1 MSTTHTSYLAP
12 HTPRLIAIFT
22 PMKNLFVIATGS
34 AGKIRDFA
42 HILGTDHYEFKTL
55 KDIGFDEEIV
65 EDGNS
70 FAENA
75 IIKSSVTARWL
86 AKRGMEATV
95 LADDSGLEVFALN
108 GEPGIYSARYSGM
121 HGADLDNNNLLMKNL
136 EGIEDRKARYFCA
149 LSYQTVTK
157 RDATTDVPA
166 NGTVVGDFIVSEPKI
181 FEGEC
186 RGEINHAPVGDMGF
200 GYDPLFVP
208 DGETR
213 TFAQMELEEKKAI
226 SHRGNAIRALKKALG
241 K

>member
-1 MSTTHTSYLAP
+1 
-12 HTPRLIAIFT
+12 
-22 PMKNLFVIATGS
+22 MKHLFVIATAS

-75 IIKSSVTARWL
+75 IIKSNTTARWL
-86 AKRGMEATV
+86 AKRGIEATV
-95 LADDSGLEVFALN
+95 LADDSGLEVFAL
-108 GEPGIYSARYSGM
+108 GGAPGIYSARYSGV
-121 HGADLDNNNLLMKNL
+121 HGADEDNNTLLLKNL
-136 EGIEDRKARYFCA
+136 AGIEDRKARYFCA
-149 LSYQTVTK
+149 LSYQTVK
-157 RDATTDVPA
+157 RVDAPIL
-166 NGTVVGDFIVSEPKI
+166 NGAQQVLNGAGARVGDFVVSEPQI

-186 RGEINHAPVGDMGF
+186 RGQINFAPVGDMGF

>member
-1 MSTTHTSYLAP
+1 
-12 HTPRLIAIFT
+12 
-22 PMKNLFVIATGS
+22 MKHLFVIATAS

-55 KDIGFDEEIV
+55 KDIGFDEEII
-65 EDGNS
+65 ENGNS

-75 IIKSSVTARWL
+75 IIKSNTTALWL
-86 AKRGMEATV
+86 AKRGIEATV
-95 LADDSGLEVFALN
+95 LADDSGLEVFAL
-108 GEPGIYSARYSGM
+108 GGAPGIYSARYSGV
-121 HGADLDNNNLLMKNL
+121 HGADEDNNTLLLKNL
-136 EGIEDRKARYFCA
+136 AGIEDRKARYFCA
-149 LSYQTVTK
+149 LSYQTVK
-157 RDATTDVPA
+157 RVDAPILNDA
-166 NGTVVGDFIVSEPKI
+166 RLNGAGTRVGDFVVSEPQI

-186 RGEINHAPVGDMGF
+186 RGQINFAPVGDMGF

-226 SHRGNAIRALKKALG
+226 SHSGNAIRALKKALG

>member
-1 MSTTHTSYLAP
+1 
-12 HTPRLIAIFT
+12 
-22 PMKNLFVIATGS
+22 MKHLFVIATGS

-65 EDGNS
+65 EDGKS

-108 GEPGIYSARYSGM
+108 GEPGIYSARYSGV

-136 EGIEDRKARYFCA
+136 EGVNDRKARYFCA
-149 LSYQTVTK
+149 LSYQTVT
-157 RDATTDVPA
+157 RRSATADAPANVAASANADTSANGDVKANVDKPA
-166 NGTVVGDFIVSEPKI
+166 NGNVVGDFVISEPRI
-181 FEGEC
+181 CEGE
-186 RGEINHAPVGDMGF
+186 
-200 GYDPLFVP
+200 
-208 DGETR
+208 
-213 TFAQMELEEKKAI
+213 
-226 SHRGNAIRALKKALG
+226 
-241 K
+241 

>member
-1 MSTTHTSYLAP
+1 
-12 HTPRLIAIFT
+12 
-22 PMKNLFVIATGS
+22 MKHLFVIATAS

-75 IIKSSVTARWL
+75 IIKSNTTARWL
-86 AKRGMEATV
+86 AKRGIEATV

-108 GEPGIYSARYSGM
+108 GEPGIYSARYCGD
-121 HGADLDNNNLLMKNL
+121 HGNDGANNDKLMKKL
-136 EGIEDRKARYFCA
+136 EGIEDRRARYVCA
-149 LSYQTVTK
+149 LSYQTVK
-157 RDATTDVPA
+157 RVDAPIL
-166 NGTVVGDFIVSEPKI
+166 NGATLNGAGTRVGDFVVSEPQI

-186 RGEINHAPVGDMGF
+186 RGNINYAPVGDMGF

-213 TFAQMELEEKKAI
+213 TFAQMVLEEKKAI

>member
-1 MSTTHTSYLAP
+1 
-12 HTPRLIAIFT
+12 
-22 PMKNLFVIATGS
+22 MKHLFVIATAS

-75 IIKSSVTARWL
+75 IIKSNTTARWL
-86 AKRGMEATV
+86 AKRGIEATV

-108 GEPGIYSARYSGM
+108 GEPGIYSARYSGD
-121 HGADLDNNNLLMKNL
+121 HGNDGANNDKLMKKL
-136 EGIEDRKARYFCA
+136 EGVEDRRARYFCA
-149 LSYQTVTK
+149 LSYQTVK
-157 RDATTDVPA
+157 PCDVA
-166 NGTVVGDFIVSEPKI
+166 LNGAGSNSDEQVLNGAGTRVGDFIVSEPQI

-186 RGEINHAPVGDMGF
+186 RGNINYAPVGDMGF

-208 DGETR
+208 DGESR

>member
-1 MSTTHTSYLAP
+1 
-12 HTPRLIAIFT
+12 
-22 PMKNLFVIATGS
+22 MKNLFVIATAS

-65 EDGNS
+65 ENGNS

-75 IIKSSVTARWL
+75 IIKSSTTARWL
-86 AKRGMEATV
+86 AKRNIEATV
-95 LADDSGLEVFALN
+95 LADDSGLEVFALA
-108 GEPGIYSARYSGM
+108 GAPGIYSARYSGV
-121 HGADLDNNNLLMKNL
+121 HGADDDNNTLLLKNL
-136 EGIEDRKARYFCA
+136 AGISDRKARYFCA
-149 LSYQTVTK
+149 LAYQTVT
-157 RDATTDVPA
+157 R
-166 NGTVVGDFIVSEPKI
+166 NGDGEFVVSEPQI

-186 RGEINHAPVGDMGF
+186 RGNINYAPVGDMGF

-213 TFAQMELEEKKAI
+213 TFAQMELEEKKSI

>member
-1 MSTTHTSYLAP
+1 
-12 HTPRLIAIFT
+12 
-22 PMKNLFVIATGS
+22 MKHLFVIATAS

-55 KDIGFDEEIV
+55 KDIGFDEEII

-75 IIKSSVTARWL
+75 IIKSSTTAAWL
-86 AKRGMEATV
+86 AKRGIEATV
-95 LADDSGLEVFALN
+95 LADDSGLEVFAL
-108 GEPGIYSARYSGM
+108 GGAPGIYSARYSGI
-121 HGADLDNNNLLMKNL
+121 HGADDDNNTLLLKNL
-136 EGIEDRKARYFCA
+136 AGIEDRKARYFCA
-149 LSYQTVTK
+149 LSYQTVTP
-157 RDATTDVPA
+157 DASGKFV
-166 NGTVVGDFIVSEPKI
+166 VSEPKI

-186 RGEINHAPVGDMGF
+186 RGNINYAPVGDMGF

>member
-1 MSTTHTSYLAP
+1 
-12 HTPRLIAIFT
+12 
-22 PMKNLFVIATGS
+22 MKHLFVIATAS

-75 IIKSSVTARWL
+75 IIKSNTTALWL
-86 AKRGMEATV
+86 AKRGIEATV
-95 LADDSGLEVFALN
+95 LADDSGLEVFAL
-108 GEPGIYSARYSGM
+108 GGAPGIYSARYSGV
-121 HGADLDNNNLLMKNL
+121 HGADEDNNTLLLKNL
-136 EGIEDRKARYFCA
+136 AGIEDRKARYFCA
-149 LSYQTVTK
+149 LSYQTVSP
-157 RDATTDVPA
+157 DASGKFV
-166 NGTVVGDFIVSEPKI
+166 VSEPQI

-186 RGEINHAPVGDMGF
+186 RGQINYAPVGDMGF

>member
-1 MSTTHTSYLAP
+1 
-12 HTPRLIAIFT
+12 
-22 PMKNLFVIATGS
+22 MKHLFVIATAS

-55 KDIGFDEEIV
+55 KDIGFDEEII

-75 IIKSSVTARWL
+75 IIKSNTTALWL
-86 AKRGMEATV
+86 AKRGIEATV
-95 LADDSGLEVFALN
+95 LADDSGLEVFAL
-108 GEPGIYSARYSGM
+108 GGAPGIYSARYSGV
-121 HGADLDNNNLLMKNL
+121 HGADEDNNTLLLKNL
-136 EGIEDRKARYFCA
+136 AGIEDRKARYFCA
-149 LSYQTVTK
+149 LSYQTVT
-157 RDATTDVPA
+157 RVDAPVLKGA
-166 NGTVVGDFIVSEPKI
+166 QQALNGAGTRVGDFIVSEPQI

-186 RGEINHAPVGDMGF
+186 RGNINYAPVGDMGF

>member
-1 MSTTHTSYLAP
+1 
-12 HTPRLIAIFT
+12 
-22 PMKNLFVIATGS
+22 MKRLFVIATGS

-55 KDIGFDEEIV
+55 KDIGFDEDIV

-75 IIKSSVTARWL
+75 IIKSNTTAQWL
-86 AKRGMEATV
+86 AKRNIEATV

-108 GEPGIYSARYSGM
+108 GEPGIYSARYCGKHSDDE
-121 HGADLDNNNLLMKNL
+121 ANNVKLMQKL
-136 EGIEDRKARYFCA
+136 EDIEDRKARYFCA

-157 RDATTDVPA
+157 NEKGEFVISKP
-166 NGTVVGDFIVSEPKI
+166 II

-213 TFAQMELEEKKAI
+213 TFAQMELEEKKVI

>member
-1 MSTTHTSYLAP
+1 
-12 HTPRLIAIFT
+12 
-22 PMKNLFVIATGS
+22 MKHLFVIATGS

-65 EDGNS
+65 EDGKS

-108 GEPGIYSARYSGM
+108 GEPGIYSARYSGV

-136 EGIEDRKARYFCA
+136 EGVNDRKARYFCA
-149 LSYQTVTK
+149 LSYQTVT
-157 RDATTDVPA
+157 RRGATADAPA
-166 NGTVVGDFIVSEPKI
+166 NVAASAIADASANGDIVGDFVISEPKI

>member
-1 MSTTHTSYLAP
+1 
-12 HTPRLIAIFT
+12 
-22 PMKNLFVIATGS
+22 MKHLFVIATGS

-55 KDIGFDEEIV
+55 KDIGFDGEII

-75 IIKSSVTARWL
+75 IIKSDTTARWL
-86 AKRGMEATV
+86 AARHIEATV

-108 GEPGIYSARYSGM
+108 GEPGIYSARYSGD
-121 HGADLDNNNLLMKNL
+121 HGNDNANNDLLMKKL
-136 EGIEDRKARYFCA
+136 EGIEDRRARYFCA
-149 LSYQTVTK
+149 LSYQTVSAGADGKLT
-157 RDATTDVPA
+157 
-166 NGTVVGDFIVSEPKI
+166 VSEPKI

-186 RGEINHAPVGDMGF
+186 RGNINYAPVGDMGF

-213 TFAQMELEEKKAI
+213 TFAQMELEEKKRI
-226 SHRGNAIRALKKALG
+226 SHRGNAIRALKAALG

>member
-1 MSTTHTSYLAP
+1 
-12 HTPRLIAIFT
+12 
-22 PMKNLFVIATGS
+22 MKHLFVIATAS

-55 KDIGFDEEIV
+55 KDIGFDEEII
-65 EDGNS
+65 ENGNS

-75 IIKSSVTARWL
+75 IIKSNTTALWL
-86 AKRGMEATV
+86 AKRGIEATV
-95 LADDSGLEVFALN
+95 LADDSGLEVFAL
-108 GEPGIYSARYSGM
+108 GGAPGIYSARYSGV
-121 HGADLDNNNLLMKNL
+121 HGADEDNNTLLLKNL
-136 EGIEDRKARYFCA
+136 AGIEDRKARYFCA
-149 LSYQTVTK
+149 LSYQTVK
-157 RDATTDVPA
+157 RVDAPVL
-166 NGTVVGDFIVSEPKI
+166 NGATLNGAGTRVGDFVVSEPQI

-186 RGEINHAPVGDMGF
+186 RGQINYAPVGDMGF

>member
-1 MSTTHTSYLAP
+1 
-12 HTPRLIAIFT
+12 
-22 PMKNLFVIATGS
+22 MKNLFVIATAS

-55 KDIGFDEEIV
+55 KDIGFDEEII
-65 EDGNS
+65 ENGNS

-75 IIKSSVTARWL
+75 IIKSSTTARWL
-86 AKRGMEATV
+86 AKRNIEATV
-95 LADDSGLEVFALN
+95 LADDSGLEVFSLDGA
-108 GEPGIYSARYSGM
+108 PGIYSARYSGI
-121 HGADLDNNNLLMKNL
+121 HGADESNNTLLLKNL
-136 EGIEDRKARYFCA
+136 AGITDRKARYFCA
-149 LSYQTVTK
+149 LAYQTITRNADGEFV
-157 RDATTDVPA
+157 
-166 NGTVVGDFIVSEPKI
+166 VSEPQI

-186 RGEINHAPVGDMGF
+186 RGSINYAPVGDMGF

>member
-1 MSTTHTSYLAP
+1 
-12 HTPRLIAIFT
+12 
-22 PMKNLFVIATGS
+22 MKHLFVIATGNP
-34 AGKIRDFA
+34 GKIRDFA
-42 HILGTDHYEFKTL
+42 HILGTENKEFKTL
-55 KDIGFDEEIV
+55 KDIGFTDDIV
-65 EDGNS
+65 EDGDS
-70 FAENA
+70 FEANA
-75 IIKSSVTARWL
+75 IIKSSTVAKWL
-86 AKRGMEATV
+86 CEKKIEASV

-108 GEPGIYSARYSGM
+108 GEPGIYSARYCGK
-121 HGADLDNNNLLMKNL
+121 HGDDEANNVKLMQKL
-136 EGIEDRKARYFCA
+136 EGVEDRKARYFCA

-157 RDATTDVPA
+157 NEQGKFVISKP
-166 NGTVVGDFIVSEPKI
+166 II

-213 TFAQMELEEKKAI
+213 TFAQMELEEKKII

>member
-1 MSTTHTSYLAP
+1 
-12 HTPRLIAIFT
+12 
-22 PMKNLFVIATGS
+22 MKHLFVIATAS

-55 KDIGFDEEIV
+55 KDIGFDEEII

-75 IIKSSVTARWL
+75 IIKSSTTAAWL
-86 AKRGMEATV
+86 AKRGIEATV
-95 LADDSGLEVFALN
+95 LADDSGLEVFAL
-108 GEPGIYSARYSGM
+108 GGAPGIYSARYSGI
-121 HGADLDNNNLLMKNL
+121 HGADDDNNTLLLKNL
-136 EGIEDRKARYFCA
+136 AGIEDRKARYFCA
-149 LSYQTVTK
+149 LSYQTVTP
-157 RDATTDVPA
+157 DASGKFV
-166 NGTVVGDFIVSEPKI
+166 VSEPKI

-186 RGEINHAPVGDMGF
+186 RGNINYAPVGDKGF

>member
-1 MSTTHTSYLAP
+1 
-12 HTPRLIAIFT
+12 
-22 PMKNLFVIATGS
+22 MKHLFVIATGS

-55 KDIGFDEEIV
+55 KDIGFDEDII

-75 IIKSSVTARWL
+75 IIKSDTTARWL
-86 AKRGMEATV
+86 AKRNIEATV

-108 GEPGIYSARYSGM
+108 GEPGIYSARYCGK
-121 HGADLDNNNLLMKNL
+121 HGDDEANNVLLMKKL
-136 EGIEDRKARYFCA
+136 EGVEDRKARYFCA

-157 RDATTDVPA
+157 NEQGEFVISKP
-166 NGTVVGDFIVSEPKI
+166 II

-213 TFAQMELEEKKAI
+213 TVAQMELEEKKVI

>member
-1 MSTTHTSYLAP
+1 MTFKARCAAYFLDLFRKKGT
-12 HTPRLIAIFT
+12 
-22 PMKNLFVIATGS
+22 MKNLFVIATAS

-55 KDIGFDEEIV
+55 KDIGFDEEII
-65 EDGNS
+65 ENGNS

-75 IIKSSVTARWL
+75 IIKSSTTARWL
-86 AKRGMEATV
+86 AKRNIEATV
-95 LADDSGLEVFALN
+95 LADDSGLEVFALD
-108 GEPGIYSARYSGM
+108 GAPGIYSARYSGI
-121 HGADLDNNNLLMKNL
+121 HGADNSNNTLLLKNL
-136 EGIEDRKARYFCA
+136 TGITDRKARYFCA
-149 LSYQTVTK
+149 LAYQTVTL
-157 RDATTDVPA
+157 
-166 NGTVVGDFIVSEPKI
+166 NGNGEFVVIEPQI
-181 FEGEC
+181 FEGES
-186 RGEINHAPVGDMGF
+186 RGNINYAPVGDMGF

>member
-1 MSTTHTSYLAP
+1 
-12 HTPRLIAIFT
+12 
-22 PMKNLFVIATGS
+22 MKHLFVIATAS

-65 EDGNS
+65 EDGHT

-75 IIKSSVTARWL
+75 IIKSSTTARWL
-86 AKRGMEATV
+86 AKRGIEATV

-108 GEPGIYSARYSGM
+108 GEPGIYSARYSGD
-121 HGADLDNNNLLMKNL
+121 HGNDGANNTLLLKNL
-136 EGIEDRKARYFCA
+136 AGIEDRKARYFCA
-149 LSYQTVTK
+149 LSYQTVSP
-157 RDATTDVPA
+157 DASGKFV
-166 NGTVVGDFIVSEPKI
+166 VSEPQI

-186 RGEINHAPVGDMGF
+186 RGQINFAPVGDMGF

>member
-1 MSTTHTSYLAP
+1 
-12 HTPRLIAIFT
+12 
-22 PMKNLFVIATGS
+22 MKHLFVIATAS

-55 KDIGFDEEIV
+55 KDIGFDEEII
-65 EDGNS
+65 ENGNS

-75 IIKSSVTARWL
+75 IIKSNTTALWL
-86 AKRGMEATV
+86 AKRGIEATV

-108 GEPGIYSARYSGM
+108 GEPGIYS
-121 HGADLDNNNLLMKNL
+121 
-136 EGIEDRKARYFCA
+136 IEDRRARYFCA
-149 LSYQTVTK
+149 LSYQTVKPSDT
-157 RDATTDVPA
+157 A
-166 NGTVVGDFIVSEPKI
+166 NGVGTRVGDFVVSEPQI

-186 RGEINHAPVGDMGF
+186 RGNINHAPVGDMGF

>member
-1 MSTTHTSYLAP
+1 
-12 HTPRLIAIFT
+12 
-22 PMKNLFVIATGS
+22 MKHLFVIATAS

-55 KDIGFDEEIV
+55 KDIGFDEEII
-65 EDGNS
+65 EDGKS

-75 IIKSSVTARWL
+75 IIKSNTTAMWL
-86 AKRGMEATV
+86 AKRGIEATV
-95 LADDSGLEVFALN
+95 LADDSGLEVFALD
-108 GEPGIYSARYSGM
+108 GAPGIYSARYSGG
-121 HGADLDNNNLLMKNL
+121 HGNDDENNTLLLKNL
-136 EGIEDRKARYFCA
+136 TGIEDRKARYFCA
-149 LSYQTVTK
+149 LSYQTVSP
-157 RDATTDVPA
+157 DASGKFV
-166 NGTVVGDFIVSEPKI
+166 VSEPQI

-186 RGEINHAPVGDMGF
+186 RGQINFAPVGDMGF

-213 TFAQMELEEKKAI
+213 TFAQMKLEEKKAI

>member
-1 MSTTHTSYLAP
+1 
-12 HTPRLIAIFT
+12 
-22 PMKNLFVIATGS
+22 MKHLFVIATAS

-55 KDIGFDEEIV
+55 KDIGFDEEII
-65 EDGNS
+65 ENGNS

-75 IIKSSVTARWL
+75 IIKSNTTALWL
-86 AKRGMEATV
+86 AKRGIEATV
-95 LADDSGLEVFALN
+95 LADDSGLEVFAL
-108 GEPGIYSARYSGM
+108 GGAPGIYSARYSGV
-121 HGADLDNNNLLMKNL
+121 HGADDDNNTLLLKNL
-136 EGIEDRKARYFCA
+136 AGIEDRKARYFCA
-149 LSYQTVTK
+149 LAYQTVT
-157 RDATTDVPA
+157 RVDAPVL
-166 NGTVVGDFIVSEPKI
+166 NGAQQALNGAGTRVGDFIVSEPQI

-186 RGEINHAPVGDMGF
+186 RGNINYAPVGDMGF

>member
-1 MSTTHTSYLAP
+1 
-12 HTPRLIAIFT
+12 
-22 PMKNLFVIATGS
+22 MKHLFVIATAS

-55 KDIGFDEEIV
+55 KDIGFDEEII

-75 IIKSSVTARWL
+75 IIKSSTTAAWL
-86 AKRGMEATV
+86 AKRGIEATV
-95 LADDSGLEVFALN
+95 LADDSGLEVFAL
-108 GEPGIYSARYSGM
+108 GGAPGIYSARYSGI
-121 HGADLDNNNLLMKNL
+121 HGADDDNNTLLLKNL
-136 EGIEDRKARYFCA
+136 AGIEDRKARYFCA
-149 LSYQTVTK
+149 LSYQTVTP
-157 RDATTDVPA
+157 DASGKFV
-166 NGTVVGDFIVSEPKI
+166 VSEPKI

-186 RGEINHAPVGDMGF
+186 RGNINYAPVGDMGF

-213 TFAQMELEEKKAI
+213 TFAQMELEEKKTI

>member
-1 MSTTHTSYLAP
+1 
-12 HTPRLIAIFT
+12 
-22 PMKNLFVIATGS
+22 MKHLFVIATAS
-34 AGKIRDFA
+34 SGKIRDFA

-55 KDIGFDEEIV
+55 KDIGFDGEII

-75 IIKSSVTARWL
+75 IIKSDTTARWL
-86 AKRGMEATV
+86 AARNIEATV

-108 GEPGIYSARYSGM
+108 GEPGIYSARYSGD
-121 HGADLDNNNLLMKNL
+121 HGNDNANNDLLMKKL
-136 EGIEDRKARYFCA
+136 EGIEDRRARYFCA
-149 LSYQTVTK
+149 LSYQTVSAGEDGKLT
-157 RDATTDVPA
+157 
-166 NGTVVGDFIVSEPKI
+166 ISEPKI

-186 RGEINHAPVGDMGF
+186 RGNINYAPVGDMGF

-213 TFAQMELEEKKAI
+213 TFAQMELEEKKRI
-226 SHRGNAIRALKKALG
+226 SHRGNAIRALKAALG

>member
-1 MSTTHTSYLAP
+1 
-12 HTPRLIAIFT
+12 
-22 PMKNLFVIATGS
+22 MKHLFVIATAS

-55 KDIGFDEEIV
+55 KDIGFDEEII
-65 EDGNS
+65 ENGNS

-75 IIKSSVTARWL
+75 IIKSNTTALWL
-86 AKRGMEATV
+86 AKRGIEATV
-95 LADDSGLEVFALN
+95 LADDSGLEVFAL
-108 GEPGIYSARYSGM
+108 GGAPGIYSARYSGV
-121 HGADLDNNNLLMKNL
+121 HGADEDNNTLLLKNL
-136 EGIEDRKARYFCA
+136 AGIEDRKARYFCA
-149 LSYQTVTK
+149 LSYQTVK
-157 RDATTDVPA
+157 PCNASNGATL
-166 NGTVVGDFIVSEPKI
+166 NGAGTRVGDFIVSEPQI

-186 RGEINHAPVGDMGF
+186 RGQINYAPVGDMGF

>member
-1 MSTTHTSYLAP
+1 
-12 HTPRLIAIFT
+12 
-22 PMKNLFVIATGS
+22 MKHLFVIATAS

-55 KDIGFDEEIV
+55 KDIGFDEEII
-65 EDGNS
+65 ENGNT

-75 IIKSSVTARWL
+75 IIKSNTTALWL
-86 AKRGMEATV
+86 AKRGIEATV

-108 GEPGIYSARYSGM
+108 GEPGIYSARYCGD
-121 HGADLDNNNLLMKNL
+121 HGNDDANNDKLMKKL
-136 EGIEDRKARYFCA
+136 EGIEDRRARYFCA
-149 LSYQTVTK
+149 LSYQTVKPSDT
-157 RDATTDVPA
+157 A
-166 NGTVVGDFIVSEPKI
+166 NGAGTRVGDFVVSEPQI

-186 RGEINHAPVGDMGF
+186 RGNINHAPVGDMGF

-226 SHRGNAIRALKKALG
+226 SHRGNAIRALKKVLG

>member
-1 MSTTHTSYLAP
+1 
-12 HTPRLIAIFT
+12 
-22 PMKNLFVIATGS
+22 MKHLFVIATGS

-55 KDIGFDEEIV
+55 KDIGFDEDIV

-75 IIKSSVTARWL
+75 IIKSNTTAQWL
-86 AKRGMEATV
+86 AKRNIEATV

-108 GEPGIYSARYSGM
+108 GEPGIYSARYCGK
-121 HGADLDNNNLLMKNL
+121 HGDDEANNVLLMKKL
-136 EGIEDRKARYFCA
+136 EGVEDRKARYFCA

-157 RDATTDVPA
+157 NEQGEFVISKP
-166 NGTVVGDFIVSEPKI
+166 II

-213 TFAQMELEEKKAI
+213 TFAQMELEEKKVI

>member
-1 MSTTHTSYLAP
+1 
-12 HTPRLIAIFT
+12 
-22 PMKNLFVIATGS
+22 MKHLFVIATAS

-65 EDGNS
+65 EDGTS

-75 IIKSSVTARWL
+75 IIKSNTTAHWL
-86 AKRGMEATV
+86 AKRGIEATV
-95 LADDSGLEVFALN
+95 LADDSGLEVFALD
-108 GEPGIYSARYSGM
+108 GAPGIYSARYSGI
-121 HGADLDNNNLLMKNL
+121 HGADESNNTLLLKNL
-136 EGIEDRKARYFCA
+136 SGIENREARYFCA
-149 LSYQTVTK
+149 LSYQTVS
-157 RDATTDVPA
+157 RMEDGSFRVSVPR
-166 NGTVVGDFIVSEPKI
+166 I
-181 FEGEC
+181 FDGEC
-186 RGEINHAPVGDMGF
+186 RGHINYAPIGDMGF

>member
-1 MSTTHTSYLAP
+1 
-12 HTPRLIAIFT
+12 
-22 PMKNLFVIATGS
+22 MKHLFVIATAS

-55 KDIGFDEEIV
+55 KDIGFDEEII

-75 IIKSSVTARWL
+75 IIKSSTTARWL
-86 AKRGMEATV
+86 AKRGIEATV
-95 LADDSGLEVFALN
+95 LADDSGLEVFAL
-108 GEPGIYSARYSGM
+108 GGAPGIYSARYSGV
-121 HGADLDNNNLLMKNL
+121 HGADDDNNTLLLKNL
-136 EGIEDRKARYFCA
+136 AGIEDRKARYFCA
-149 LSYQTVTK
+149 LAYQTVT
-157 RDATTDVPA
+157 RVDAPVLNGAQQIVKGAGSNVDEPA
-166 NGTVVGDFIVSEPKI
+166 LNGAGTRVGDFIVSEPQI

-186 RGEINHAPVGDMGF
+186 RGNINYAPVGDMGF

>member
-1 MSTTHTSYLAP
+1 
-12 HTPRLIAIFT
+12 
-22 PMKNLFVIATGS
+22 MKRLFVIATGS

-55 KDIGFDEEIV
+55 KDIGFDKDII
-65 EDGNS
+65 EDGNT

-75 IIKSSVTARWL
+75 IIKSNTTAQWL
-86 AKRGMEATV
+86 AKRNIEATV

-108 GEPGIYSARYSGM
+108 GEPGIYSARYCGK
-121 HGADLDNNNLLMKNL
+121 HGDDEANNIKLMQKL
-136 EGIEDRKARYFCA
+136 GDSTDRKARYFCA

-157 RDATTDVPA
+157 NEQGKFV
-166 NGTVVGDFIVSEPKI
+166 ISEPII

-213 TFAQMELEEKKAI
+213 TFAQMELEEKKLI

>member
-1 MSTTHTSYLAP
+1 
-12 HTPRLIAIFT
+12 
-22 PMKNLFVIATGS
+22 MKHLFVIATAS

-55 KDIGFDEEIV
+55 KDIGFDEEII
-65 EDGNS
+65 EDGKS

-75 IIKSSVTARWL
+75 IIKSNTTAMWL
-86 AKRGMEATV
+86 AKRSIEATV
-95 LADDSGLEVFALN
+95 LADDSGLEVFALD
-108 GEPGIYSARYSGM
+108 GAPGIYSARYSG
-121 HGADLDNNNLLMKNL
+121 GDGNDDENNTLLLKNL
-136 EGIEDRKARYFCA
+136 TGIEDRKARYFCA
-149 LSYQTVTK
+149 LSYQTVSP
-157 RDATTDVPA
+157 DASGKFV
-166 NGTVVGDFIVSEPKI
+166 VSEPQI

-186 RGEINHAPVGDMGF
+186 RGQINFAPVGDMGF

>member
-1 MSTTHTSYLAP
+1 
-12 HTPRLIAIFT
+12 
-22 PMKNLFVIATGS
+22 MKHLFVIATAS

-55 KDIGFDEEIV
+55 KDIGFDEEII

-75 IIKSSVTARWL
+75 IIKSNTTALWL
-86 AKRGMEATV
+86 AKRGIEATV
-95 LADDSGLEVFALN
+95 LADDSGLEVFAL
-108 GEPGIYSARYSGM
+108 GGAPGIYSARYSGI
-121 HGADLDNNNLLMKNL
+121 HGADDDNNTLLLKNL
-136 EGIEDRKARYFCA
+136 AGIEDRKARYFCA
-149 LSYQTVTK
+149 LSYQTVTP
-157 RDATTDVPA
+157 DASGKFV
-166 NGTVVGDFIVSEPKI
+166 VSEPQI

-186 RGEINHAPVGDMGF
+186 RGNINYAPVGDMGF

>member
-1 MSTTHTSYLAP
+1 
-12 HTPRLIAIFT
+12 
-22 PMKNLFVIATGS
+22 MKHLFVIATGS

-55 KDIGFDEEIV
+55 KDIGFDEDII
-65 EDGNS
+65 EDGNT

-75 IIKSSVTARWL
+75 IIKSNTTAQWL
-86 AKRGMEATV
+86 AKKNIEATV

-108 GEPGIYSARYSGM
+108 GEPGIYSARYCGK
-121 HGADLDNNNLLMKNL
+121 HGDDEANNVKLMQKL
-136 EGIEDRKARYFCA
+136 GDSTSRKARYFCA

-157 RDATTDVPA
+157 NEKDEFVISKP
-166 NGTVVGDFIVSEPKI
+166 II

-226 SHRGNAIRALKKALG
+226 SHRGNAIRALKNALG